1 MNPRKEGALRSK
13 GPQGEALRSAQ
24 LWFRTKRFSRR
35 RLKKAKRF
43 GLSNRIFQLVRSVV
57 VRRKRFGWPSQPV
70 GSGSFVSKQST
81 SVLAQLGKGLKGIA
95 GKGVPE
101 GSASR
106 WAGSPKRFDWGG
118 LYSGGSA
125 SVEMPWLEII
135 PAGRRGSGCCAPL
148 GARCARR
155 AVGAGALPTV
165 EIVWKEALCL
175 GWLALFRTE
184 ALRSKAPAGSASL
197 QEAHSQRSA
206 PFIVGDHYKS
216 FQGEALRSGLSIRS
230 ASARPA

>member
-1 MNPRKEGALRSK
+1 MSQPTSSGWLRPGLKRFVWTARLVMASFI
-13 GPQGEALRSAQ
+13 PERSA
-24 LWFRTKRFSRR
+24 
-35 RLKKAKRF
+35 
-43 GLSNRIFQLVRSVV
+43 SVV
-57 VRRKRFGWPSQPV
+57 EGWK
-70 GSGSFVSKQST
+70 KQSA

-106 WAGSPKRFDWGG
+106 WAGSLKRFDWGG

-125 SVEMPWLEII
+125 SVEMKWLEII

-165 EIVWKEALCL
+165 EIVWKEALRFN
-175 GWLALFRTE
+175 WLALFRTE

-197 QEAHSQRSA
+197 RQVHSQRSA
-206 PFIVGDHYKS
+206 S
-216 FQGEALRSGLSIRS
+216 SE
-230 ASARPA
+230 

>member
-1 MNPRKEGALRSK
+1 MSQPTSSDRLRP
-13 GPQGEALRSAQ
+13 GL
-24 LWFRTKRFSRR
+24 KRFGRR
-35 RLKKAKRF
+35 RLEKAKCF
-43 GLSNRIFQLVRSVV
+43 GLSNRIFQSVRSVV
-57 VRRKRFGWPSQPV
+57 VRRRRFGWIGWPV
-70 GSGSFVSKQST
+70 GSGSFVSKQSA

-106 WAGSPKRFDWGG
+106 WTVSPKRLDGGG
-118 LYSGGSA
+118 LYSGESA

-165 EIVWKEALCL
+165 EIVWKEALRFN
-175 GWLALFRTE
+175 WLALFRTE

-197 QEAHSQRSA
+197 REVHSQRSA
-206 PFIVGDHYKS
+206 PFIIGDCYKS

-230 ASARPA
+230 ASARPV